1 IARPRG
7 FAHGLRSWRGSAW
20 FSRPFL
26 GSPTGCGATVCR
38 SRKGFFAWKNG
49 RALSR
54 AGWQRGR
61 GGGGLAMALIECRHL
76 THVYLKGTPLEAVAL
91 QDVTL
96 SIEAGEFVGL
106 IGPTGS
112 GKSTL
117 IQHLN
122 ALLRPTGGEVRVA
135 GINPADARADV
146 KTLRQQVGLVFQYP
160 EHQLFE
166 ETVYD
171 DVAYGPRNLGLTED
185 QVRERVGESLA
196 LVGVDPGRFGRRSP
210 FSLSGGEMRRVAIAG
225 VLAMR
230 PRVLVLDEPAAGL
243 DPKGK
248 EEILGQIRTLHETQ
262 GLTVLLVTHSMDEA
276 AQLVKRL
283 VVLARGQIVMDGPV
297 PESFRRAQDL
307 AALGLGVPAI
317 TALMLRLRGAGMA
330 VTPDVLTVDEARAA
344 IREVLRWN

>member
-1 IARPRG
+1 
-7 FAHGLRSWRGSAW
+7 
-20 FSRPFL
+20 
-26 GSPTGCGATVCR
+26 
-38 SRKGFFAWKNG
+38 
-49 RALSR
+49 
-54 AGWQRGR
+54 
-61 GGGGLAMALIECRHL
+61 MALIECRHL

-248 EEILGQIRTLHETQ
+248 EEILGQIRTLHEAQ

-297 PESFRRAQDL
+297 REIFRRAQDL

-317 TALMLRLRGAGMA
+317 TALMLRLRSAGMA

-344 IREVLRWN
+344 IGKVLQWN

>member
-1 IARPRG
+1 
-7 FAHGLRSWRGSAW
+7 
-20 FSRPFL
+20 
-26 GSPTGCGATVCR
+26 
-38 SRKGFFAWKNG
+38 
-49 RALSR
+49 
-54 AGWQRGR
+54 
-61 GGGGLAMALIECRHL
+61 MALIECRNL

-91 QDVTL
+91 QEVTL
-96 SIEAGEFVGL
+96 SIEAGEFVGI

-117 IQHLN
+117 IQHFN
-122 ALLRPTGGEVRVA
+122 ALLRPTGGALRVA
-135 GINPADARADV
+135 GIDLANPRADV

-171 DVAYGPRNLGLTED
+171 DVAYGPRNLRLNED
-185 QVRERVGESLA
+185 EVRERVAESLA
-196 LVGVDPGRFGRRSP
+196 LVGVDPNRFGRRSP

-248 EEILGQIRTLHETQ
+248 EEILGQIRALHQAQ

-276 AQLVKRL
+276 AQLVRRL
-283 VVLARGQIVMDGPV
+283 VVLARGRVVMDGPLR
-297 PESFRRAQDL
+297 EIFRRAQDL
-307 AALGLGVPAI
+307 AALGLGIPAI
-317 TALMLRLRGAGMA
+317 ADLMLRLRGSGLP
-330 VTPDVLTVDEARAA
+330 VSPDTLTVDEARVA
-344 IREVLRWN
+344 IREALRWN

>member
-1 IARPRG
+1 
-7 FAHGLRSWRGSAW
+7 
-20 FSRPFL
+20 
-26 GSPTGCGATVCR
+26 
-38 SRKGFFAWKNG
+38 
-49 RALSR
+49 
-54 AGWQRGR
+54 
-61 GGGGLAMALIECRHL
+61 MALIECRNL

-96 SIEAGEFVGL
+96 SVEAGEFVGI

-117 IQHLN
+117 IQHFN
-122 ALLRPTGGEVRVA
+122 ALLRPTGGALRVS
-135 GINPADARADV
+135 GIDLANPRADV

-171 DVAYGPRNLGLTED
+171 DVAYGPRNLRLNED
-185 QVRERVGESLA
+185 EVGERVVESLA
-196 LVGVDPGRFGRRSP
+196 LVGVDPNRFGRRSP

-248 EEILGQIRTLHETQ
+248 EEILGQIRALHQAQ

-276 AQLVKRL
+276 AQLVRRL
-283 VVLARGQIVMDGPV
+283 VVLARGRVVMDGPV
-297 PESFRRAQDL
+297 REIFRRAQDL
-307 AALGLGVPAI
+307 AALGLGIPAI
-317 TALMLRLRGAGMA
+317 AELMLRLRGSGLQ
-330 VTPDVLTVDEARAA
+330 VSPDTLTVDEARAA
-344 IREVLRWN
+344 IREALRWN

>member
-1 IARPRG
+1 
-7 FAHGLRSWRGSAW
+7 
-20 FSRPFL
+20 
-26 GSPTGCGATVCR
+26 
-38 SRKGFFAWKNG
+38 
-49 RALSR
+49 
-54 AGWQRGR
+54 
-61 GGGGLAMALIECRHL
+61 MALIECRNL

-96 SIEAGEFVGL
+96 SVEAGEFVGI

-117 IQHLN
+117 IQHFN
-122 ALLRPTGGEVRVA
+122 ALLRPTGGALRVA
-135 GINPADARADV
+135 GIDLANPRADV

-171 DVAYGPRNLGLTED
+171 DVAYGPRNLRLNENEVG
-185 QVRERVGESLA
+185 ERVAESLA
-196 LVGVDPGRFGRRSP
+196 LVGVDPNRFGRRSP

-248 EEILGQIRTLHETQ
+248 EEILGQIRALHQAQ

-276 AQLVKRL
+276 AQLVRRL
-283 VVLARGQIVMDGPV
+283 VVLARGRVVMDGPV
-297 PESFRRAQDL
+297 REIFRRAQDL
-307 AALGLGVPAI
+307 AALGLGIPAI
-317 TALMLRLRGAGMA
+317 AELMLRLRGSGLQ
-330 VTPDVLTVDEARAA
+330 VSPDTLTVDEARAA
-344 IREVLRWN
+344 IREALRWN

>member
-1 IARPRG
+1 
-7 FAHGLRSWRGSAW
+7 
-20 FSRPFL
+20 
-26 GSPTGCGATVCR
+26 
-38 SRKGFFAWKNG
+38 
-49 RALSR
+49 
-54 AGWQRGR
+54 
-61 GGGGLAMALIECRHL
+61 MALIECRNL

-96 SIEAGEFVGL
+96 SVEAGEFVGI
-106 IGPTGS
+106 IGPAGS

-117 IQHLN
+117 IQHFN
-122 ALLRPTGGEVRVA
+122 ALLRPTGGALRVS
-135 GINPADARADV
+135 GIDLANPRADV

-171 DVAYGPRNLGLTED
+171 DVAYGPRNLRLNED
-185 QVRERVGESLA
+185 EVGERVVESLA
-196 LVGVDPGRFGRRSP
+196 LVGVDPNRFGRRSP

-248 EEILGQIRTLHETQ
+248 EEILGQIRALHQAQ

-276 AQLVKRL
+276 AQLVRRL
-283 VVLARGQIVMDGPV
+283 VVLARGRVVMDGPV
-297 PESFRRAQDL
+297 REIFRRAQDL
-307 AALGLGVPAI
+307 AALGLGIPAI
-317 TALMLRLRGAGMA
+317 AELMLRLRGSGLQ
-330 VTPDVLTVDEARAA
+330 VSPDTLTVDEARAA
-344 IREVLRWN
+344 IREALRWN

>member
-1 IARPRG
+1 
-7 FAHGLRSWRGSAW
+7 
-20 FSRPFL
+20 
-26 GSPTGCGATVCR
+26 
-38 SRKGFFAWKNG
+38 
-49 RALSR
+49 
-54 AGWQRGR
+54 
-61 GGGGLAMALIECRHL
+61 MALIECRNL

-96 SIEAGEFVGL
+96 SVEAGEFVGI

-117 IQHLN
+117 IQHFN
-122 ALLRPTGGEVRVA
+122 ALLRPTGGALRVA
-135 GINPADARADV
+135 GIDLANPRADV

-171 DVAYGPRNLGLTED
+171 DVAYGPRNLRLNED
-185 QVRERVGESLA
+185 EVRERVAESLA
-196 LVGVDPGRFGRRSP
+196 LVGVDPNRFGRRSP

-248 EEILGQIRTLHETQ
+248 EEILGQIRALHQDQ

-276 AQLVKRL
+276 AQLVRRL
-283 VVLARGQIVMDGPV
+283 VVLARGRVVMDGPV
-297 PESFRRAQDL
+297 REIFRRAQDL
-307 AALGLGVPAI
+307 VALGLGIPAI
-317 TALMLRLRGAGMA
+317 AELMLRLRGSGLP
-330 VTPDVLTVDEARAA
+330 VSPDTLTVDEARAA
-344 IREVLRWN
+344 IREALRWN

>member
-1 IARPRG
+1 
-7 FAHGLRSWRGSAW
+7 
-20 FSRPFL
+20 
-26 GSPTGCGATVCR
+26 
-38 SRKGFFAWKNG
+38 
-49 RALSR
+49 
-54 AGWQRGR
+54 
-61 GGGGLAMALIECRHL
+61 MALIECRNL

-96 SIEAGEFVGL
+96 SVEAGEFVGI

-117 IQHLN
+117 IQHFN
-122 ALLRPTGGEVRVA
+122 ALLRPTGGALRVS
-135 GINPADARADV
+135 GIDLANPRADV

-171 DVAYGPRNLGLTED
+171 DVAYGPRNLRLNENEVG
-185 QVRERVGESLA
+185 ERVAESLA
-196 LVGVDPGRFGRRSP
+196 LVGVDPNRFGRRSP

-248 EEILGQIRTLHETQ
+248 EEILGQIRALHQAQ

-276 AQLVKRL
+276 AQLVRRL
-283 VVLARGQIVMDGPV
+283 VVLARGRVVMDGPV
-297 PESFRRAQDL
+297 REIFRRAQDL
-307 AALGLGVPAI
+307 AALGLGIPAI
-317 TALMLRLRGAGMA
+317 AELMLRLRGSGLP
-330 VTPDVLTVDEARAA
+330 VSPDTLTVDEARVA
-344 IREVLRWN
+344 IREALRWN